1 MFNPLRNKKIF
12 IAGHRGMVGSALV
25 KYFQN
30 QGVKKLI
37 LVSRKKLDLL
47 NQDKVHKFIKYKKP
61 DVIINCAGKVGGI
74 LANSKYPVEFLNI
87 NILIQLNLINAAYE
101 NKIHNFIN
109 LGSSCIY
116 PKKAKQ
122 PIKEDYLLSSSL
134 EKTNEAYALAKIIG
148 LKVCE
153 YYNQQYGTSYLTL
166 MPCNLY
172 GPNDNFNLKNSH
184 FVPALIKKIINSN
197 SGKKSKIEIWGT
209 GNAKREVM
217 YVDDLASAIFFILK
231 KKILKNKKLLKIIKN
246 NPVINLGSGKD
257 FSIKQFAKII
267 CRLCEKKENLK
278 YNKEYPDGTM
288 RKILDNKVIK
298 SLGWK
303 PKISLEEGLSK
314 TIKWYKENCL

>member
-1 MFNPLRNKKIF
+1 MLYPLRNKKIF

-25 KYFQN
+25 KYFRN
-30 QGVKKLI
+30 QGIKKLI

-47 NQDKVHKFIKYKKP
+47 NQDKVCKFIKNKKP
-61 DVIINCAGKVGGI
+61 DVIVNCAGKVGGI

-87 NILIQLNLINAAYE
+87 NILIQLNLINAAYK

-148 LKVCE
+148 LKACE

-184 FVPALIKKIINSN
+184 FVPALIKKIINSS

-231 KKILKNKKLLKIIKN
+231 KKNIKKQKVTKN
-246 NPVINLGSGKD
+246 
-257 FSIKQFAKII
+257 
-267 CRLCEKKENLK
+267 
-278 YNKEYPDGTM
+278 
-288 RKILDNKVIK
+288 
-298 SLGWK
+298 
-303 PKISLEEGLSK
+303 
-314 TIKWYKENCL
+314 YKEKPCYKFRKWKRFFD